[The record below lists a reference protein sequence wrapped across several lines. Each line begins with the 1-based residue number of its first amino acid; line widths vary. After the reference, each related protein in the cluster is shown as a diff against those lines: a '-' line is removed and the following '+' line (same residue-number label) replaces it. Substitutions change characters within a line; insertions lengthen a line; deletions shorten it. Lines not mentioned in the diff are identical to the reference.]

1 MSAETGDLRELMICE
16 DLPAHMIADFGVNF
30 HRDFE
35 SIVKL
40 TDEFNGADLRNVVTE
55 AGMFAIREGRDYVL
69 QGDFM
74 LACR

>member
-1 MSAETGDLRELMICE
+1 MSAEAGDLRETVICQ
-16 DLPAHMIADFGVNF
+16 DLPAHTIPGICVNSR
-30 HRDFE
+30 RDFE